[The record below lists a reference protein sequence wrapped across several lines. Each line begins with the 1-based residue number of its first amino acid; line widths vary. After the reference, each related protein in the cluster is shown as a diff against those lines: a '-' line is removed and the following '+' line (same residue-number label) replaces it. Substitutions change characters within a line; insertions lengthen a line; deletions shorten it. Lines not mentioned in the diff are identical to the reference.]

1 MSHSDLNDLI
11 SEATDTTN
19 RLVAIHSLLQHVYY
33 SQNGED
39 EQYYKNL
46 DTMLELFTSN
56 FECQVENLN
65 RTLSRIKQMINYHHC
80 SCSLNIA
87 DVDTLSVIQQEA
99 EIPFYS

>member
-1 MSHSDLNDLI
+1 MSYRDINDLVL
-11 SEATDTTN
+11 EATDTKN

-39 EQYYKNL
+39 ELYYKNL
-46 DTMLELFTSN
+46 DTMLELFTAN
-56 FECQVENLN
+56 FECQIE
-65 RTLSRIKQMINYHHC
+65 TLDNVLSKIKQVINHGTC

-87 DVDTLSVIQQEA
+87 DVDTLSVIQESE